1 MEDDIVEEIARMHGY
16 EKIPALVPDLPA
28 KVPHENTE
36 RKNEHEIREI
46 LPTH

>member
-16 EKIPALVPDLPA
+16 EKFLRWFRSSG